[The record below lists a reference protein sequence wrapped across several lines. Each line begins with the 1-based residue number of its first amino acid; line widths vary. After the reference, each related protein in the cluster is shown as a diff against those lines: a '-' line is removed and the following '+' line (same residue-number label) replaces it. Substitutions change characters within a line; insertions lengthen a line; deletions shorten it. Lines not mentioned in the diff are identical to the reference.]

1 MLCRRRACQRR
12 HHVGGRRGRITIA
25 GGNGSPPQTHTP
37 CRGWPLILPG
47 RSCGRTAG
55 VTRAMCFFLS
65 LLLLGPRFVLF
76 IWWLVNPVM
85 WNAVFDTYLLP
96 VLGIVFLPW
105 TTLMFVFLG
114 PGGITGFEWV

>member
-1 MLCRRRACQRR
+1 
-12 HHVGGRRGRITIA
+12 
-25 GGNGSPPQTHTP
+25 
-37 CRGWPLILPG
+37 
-47 RSCGRTAG
+47 
-55 VTRAMCFFLS
+55 MCFFLS

-85 WNAVFDTYLLP
+85 WNAVFDTWLLP

-114 PGGITGFEWV
+114 PGGITGFEWLWMALGVAADFFSYTGGAVGGRGRVGSYY